1 VTNLTV
7 DRSSMV
13 RRWVQCSRYPSSHLP
28 KLCVDL
34 HVRGCRCD
42 RHNSALHLI
51 CRNIESMGHS
61 MIHEPVIPT
70 KVGRR
75 KPDLVALV
83 DEVAYVV
90 DVTITLD
97 SNDISGP

>member
-1 VTNLTV
+1 
-7 DRSSMV
+7 
-13 RRWVQCSRYPSSHLP
+13 
-28 KLCVDL
+28 
-34 HVRGCRCD
+34 
-42 RHNSALHLI
+42 
-51 CRNIESMGHS
+51 MGHS